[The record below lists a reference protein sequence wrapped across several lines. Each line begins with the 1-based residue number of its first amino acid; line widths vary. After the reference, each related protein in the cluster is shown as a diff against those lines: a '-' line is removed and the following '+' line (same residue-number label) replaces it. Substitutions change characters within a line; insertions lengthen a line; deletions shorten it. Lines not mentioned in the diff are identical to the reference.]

1 MALVLLLI
9 LGLAAASVLAVRA
22 TLARRSSSQARPGPG
37 AAEAG
42 AVVPGCKLAAA
53 DSAASHQR
61 LLGAGA
67 RLARLLEAGPRLVR
81 LLGSLLLTRTRAEVE
96 PVKV

>member
-1 MALVLLLI
+1 M
-9 LGLAAASVLAVRA
+9 LAVRA
-22 TLARRSSSQARPGPG
+22 TLARSSSQARPGPG

-42 AVVPGCKLAAA
+42 AVVPGCKLAAE
-53 DSAASHQR
+53 DSAASHRR